1 MLIQSVLLVES
12 FLVVLCVMVVLS
24 ILSESVVVFVN
35 HLLSTVDNTFNVK
48 VGNAGSM
55 SDLYD
60 QIYQFVLNKSLVV
73 RCREIF

>member
-12 FLVVLCVMVVLS
+12 FLVVLYVMVS

-48 VGNAGSM
+48 VGNAGSL

-73 RCREIF
+73 RCRVIF

>member
-12 FLVVLCVMVVLS
+12 FLVVLYVMVS

-48 VGNAGSM
+48 VGNAL

-60 QIYQFVLNKSLVV
+60 QIYQFLLNKSLVV

>member
-12 FLVVLCVMVVLS
+12 FLVVLYVMVS

-48 VGNAGSM
+48 VGNAL

-73 RCREIF
+73 RCRVIF

>member
-60 QIYQFVLNKSLVV
+60 QIYQIVLN
-73 RCREIF
+73 

>member
-12 FLVVLCVMVVLS
+12 FLVVLYVMVS

-35 HLLSTVDNTFNVK
+35 HLLSTIDNTFNVK
-48 VGNAGSM
+48 VGNAL

-60 QIYQFVLNKSLVV
+60 QIYQFLLNKSLVV

>member
-12 FLVVLCVMVVLS
+12 FLVVLYVMVVLS

-35 HLLSTVDNTFNVK
+35 HLLSTVDNTINVK
-48 VGNAGSM
+48 VGNAGSL

-60 QIYQFVLNKSLVV
+60 QIYQFV
-73 RCREIF
+73 